1 MTVPDFRMQ
10 YQISAFAV
18 NLTVALGTGDHN
30 AAFSA
35 GDPAHCVA
43 VRAGEIFV
51 LLIPT
56 AGQGPAH
63 GVHHLAQVQR
73 VLCPALGQVL
83 GKQPEHHPCRYHQG
97 DGGKNGIGGFVLDEQ
112 VDHIQ
117 DNGRP

>member
-1 MTVPDFRMQ
+1 MSAFLFRCGDLTSPARSMTVPDFRMQ

-51 LLIPT
+51 LLIPQS
-56 AGQGPAH
+56 G
-63 GVHHLAQVQR
+63 
-73 VLCPALGQVL
+73 
-83 GKQPEHHPCRYHQG
+83 
-97 DGGKNGIGGFVLDEQ
+97 
-112 VDHIQ
+112 
-117 DNGRP
+117 